1 VAELEEV
8 TIRWGDLG
16 IGHVIP
22 KDGRKW
28 TVVDGAAPAQ
38 YEYGHSNWIR
48 IQAPNGE
55 THAIPPKPVTRRVT
69 VLVDP
74 EADPI
79 APLSHVHGSAEA
91 ALLVEQLGAVELAT
105 RDETSGEV
113 WCPWEMDKATAILHL
128 QVAHQI
134 DTTGIDSAEARAEVH
149 GRAHDIGH
157 PLIGKKGF
165 AHRHVPE
172 DLSII

>member
-1 VAELEEV
+1 MADLEEV

-16 IGHVIP
+16 IGHIIP

-55 THAIPPKPVTRRVT
+55 THAIRPKPVTRRVT

-74 EADPI
+74 EAPPI
-79 APLSHVHGSAEA
+79 PPLSHVHGSDEA
-91 ALLVEQLGAVELAT
+91 ALLVEKLGAIEIAT
-105 RDETSGEV
+105 RDERTGEV
-113 WCPWEMDKATAILHL
+113 WCPWEMNKEAAILHL
-128 QVAHQI
+128 QIAHQI
-134 DTTGIDSAEARAEVH
+134 DTTGIDTAEARARVH
-149 GRAHDIGH
+149 GQAHDVDY
-157 PLIGKKGF
+157 PLIGKGGF
-165 AHRHVPE
+165 THRHVPE
-172 DLSII
+172 DLSIV